1 LWGAT
6 NCDRHEK
13 SFLASGYAVTVTKI
27 ESNVGKYLYI

>member
-6 NCDRHEK
+6 NGDRHEK

-27 ESNVGKYLYI
+27 